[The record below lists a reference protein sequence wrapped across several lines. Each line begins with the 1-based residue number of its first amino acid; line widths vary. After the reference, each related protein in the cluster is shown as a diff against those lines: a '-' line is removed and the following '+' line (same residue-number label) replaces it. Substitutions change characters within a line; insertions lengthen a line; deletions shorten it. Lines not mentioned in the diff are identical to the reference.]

1 LEAKP
6 TLQSRNREFVLLLI
20 VSFVLVCMDL
30 YAVKVQIDGAVAKTY
45 DLPNIPS
52 AESLQRENR
61 LGLIVAGAW
70 LVLLLISLFRH
81 RARALW
87 LLIGL
92 PAVLLALL

>member
-1 LEAKP
+1 LKAQP
-6 TLQSRNREFVLLLI
+6 ILRYRNREFVLLLI

-30 YAVKVQIDGAVAKTY
+30 NTVRVQIDGAVAKTY

-52 AESLQRENR
+52 AESLQHERR